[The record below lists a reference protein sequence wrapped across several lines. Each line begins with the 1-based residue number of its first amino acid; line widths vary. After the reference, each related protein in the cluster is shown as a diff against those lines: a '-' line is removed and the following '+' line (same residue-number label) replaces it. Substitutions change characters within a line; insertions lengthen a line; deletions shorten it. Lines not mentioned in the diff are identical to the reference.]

1 MSAPG
6 SPADSH
12 EVLAHVGFVM
22 LVPPPL
28 QPLVRALFR
37 PEGFGAGEVIIHEG
51 DPSDAVYVVA
61 AGEVE
66 VVRNAGPGEVALDR
80 FDRGTVFGE
89 VGLLS
94 RTERMATV
102 RAVDRV
108 EVLRLGRDGF
118 EALLAVH
125 PEVADALAG
134 QVRLSRINTLL
145 RGHPAF
151 SLLPVEVLVASL
163 AGFEP
168 LELEPGGRI
177 VDDGADDALYL
188 VESGRLRM
196 VSDRRDTAAEVG
208 ELGPGDF
215 FGEDAVLHGT
225 ERVEAVEAVEASRLF
240 RLDVATFSELVQ
252 HDAAFA
258 EAMLDRARRRGQV
271 AAPEAAVTAPRHRIE
286 IDQQRREQ
294 ATAEITQS
302 EFFQSLT
309 ARADSLRS
317 RLRGSVDGRHHA
329 AIESATDRRT

>member
-1 MSAPG
+1 MSVDRRRDPRRFGAEDTRE
-6 SPADSH
+6 A
-12 EVLAHVGFVM
+12 LAHVGFVM
-22 LVPPPL
+22 LVPAAL

-37 PEGFGAGEVIIHEG
+37 PERFDAGEVIIRQG
-51 DPSDAVYVVA
+51 DPSDALYVVA

-66 VVRNAGPGEVALDR
+66 VVRNAGPAEVALDR

-89 VGLLS
+89 VGLLGG
-94 RTERMATV
+94 TERMATV
-102 RAVDRV
+102 RAVGEA

-163 AGFEP
+163 DGFEP
-168 LELEPGGRI
+168 LELEPGARV

-196 VSDRRDTAAEVG
+196 VSGGSGMVEAG
-208 ELGPGDF
+208 ELVPGDF
-215 FGEDAVLHGT
+215 FGEDAVLRGT
-225 ERVEAVEAVEASRLF
+225 PRVEEVEALEPSRLF

-271 AAPEAAVTAPRHRIE
+271 AASEVAAATGPHRIE

-317 RLRGSVDGRHHA
+317 RVRDA
-329 AIESATDRRT
+329 AR